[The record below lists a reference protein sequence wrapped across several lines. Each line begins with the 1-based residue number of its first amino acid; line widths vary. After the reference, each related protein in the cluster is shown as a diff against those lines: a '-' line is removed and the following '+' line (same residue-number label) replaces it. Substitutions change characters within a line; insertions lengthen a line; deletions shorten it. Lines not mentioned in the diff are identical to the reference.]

1 MKKKKNQAHDYHKEM
16 SPMDRINNY
25 SLIEVGSSVFP
36 KYEDNPKGAFLPG
49 NGRVRPQPHKMINEC
64 DH

>member
-1 MKKKKNQAHDYHKEM
+1 MKKEKYKG
-16 SPMDRINNY
+16 
-25 SLIEVGSSVFP
+25 EVKQGNEPWVKDVSKSIFP
-36 KYEDNPKGAFLPG
+36 EYGDNPTDAFMPG